1 VFEGLG
7 CESCGLGPLL
17 GDMRSMA
24 AVGPTRAWTTGSS
37 SCRLGT
43 SSRGVEPD
51 CMCVCVCVS
60 MRECEH
66 VLDQRVIELQVGHEL
81 KGGGARLYVCV
92 CVCVNV

>member
-1 VFEGLG
+1 MFEGLG

-51 CMCVCVCVS
+51 CMCARVYICVGVWVCMC
-60 MRECEH
+60 
-66 VLDQRVIELQVGHEL
+66 G
-81 KGGGARLYVCV
+81 
-92 CVCVNV
+92 